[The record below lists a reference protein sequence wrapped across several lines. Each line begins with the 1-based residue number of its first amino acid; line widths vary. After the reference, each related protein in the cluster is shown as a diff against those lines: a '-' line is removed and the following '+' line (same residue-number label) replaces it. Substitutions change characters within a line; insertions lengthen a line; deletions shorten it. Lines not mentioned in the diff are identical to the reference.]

1 MLIQKESFS
10 DLPRRAFSATVF
22 SIFAF
27 SALYFSGYFT
37 ILFLCF
43 CNGMLMW
50 EVFNITNRNF
60 SSSLKFH
67 VPPICLMS
75 VCPMFYSLPGLAIII
90 IIISAL
96 LSFNTQNGKLT
107 NAFCALYIGV
117 SFLLFYKI
125 FTDENNVSGFLII
138 MFIIS
143 VVVSSDIGGYFS
155 GRVIGGAK
163 VWKRISPNKT
173 WSGLIGGWV
182 LAMFSGYCFSFVLDY
197 EILFV
202 LILSFALAVAS
213 QVGDFF
219 QSSIKRYYDVKDSGF
234 ILSGHG
240 GLFDRFDGLLLAVPT
255 YFFINLTLK
264 SVVLI

>member
-50 EVFNITNRNF
+50 EVFNITSRNF
-60 SSSLKFH
+60 SNSLKFYLL
-67 VPPICLMS
+67 PTCLMS
-75 VCPMFYSLPGLAIII
+75 VCPIFYPVPSLAFIIV
-90 IIISAL
+90 IISAL
-96 LSFNTQNGKLT
+96 LSFKTQNGKLT
-107 NAFCALYIGV
+107 NAFCTLYIGV

-125 FTDENNVSGFLII
+125 FTDESNASGFLII
-138 MFIIS
+138 MFIITI
-143 VVVSSDIGGYFS
+143 VVSSDIGGYFS

-163 VWKRISPNKT
+163 VWRRISPNKT

-182 LAMFSGYCFSFVLDY
+182 LAMFSGYCFNFALNY

-202 LILSFALAVAS
+202 LILSFALALAS

-264 SVVLI
+264 SVVII